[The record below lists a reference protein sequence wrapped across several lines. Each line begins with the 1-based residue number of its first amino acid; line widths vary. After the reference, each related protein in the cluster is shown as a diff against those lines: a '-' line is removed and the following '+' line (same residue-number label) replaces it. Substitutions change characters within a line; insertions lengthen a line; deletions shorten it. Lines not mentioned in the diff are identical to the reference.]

1 MVRLCIVLLFDH
13 SQTTR
18 FHTKKW
24 CDQKKKQ
31 WKVTP
36 PCQTIHVLVPAP
48 IQNMQIGTNF
58 IKAYSARC
66 KAYSA
71 RCTPSSTQF
80 VPKSPCGIRIQN
92 VFVPWYNTNL
102 CTGPGWIFSNHRPG
116 RRSEA
121 GKHLWHRSAASRP
134 VAAERRLPLVANEP
148 PASGK
153 ELPAAAWTELFPG
166 LRSPCNKLQAI
177 LLVARAPVV
186 VQETAARTAAA
197 AGRMAVLSDASRPKG
212 TGRRSSR
219 YAFRWT
225 LCAMVHRA

>member
-1 MVRLCIVLLFDH
+1 MFWYLHPFKTCKSVPISLKHIRLGANQVPH
-13 SQTTR
+13 SLY
-18 FHTKKW
+18 
-24 CDQKKKQ
+24 
-31 WKVTP
+31 P
-36 PCQTIHVLVPAP
+36 
-48 IQNMQIGTNF
+48 
-58 IKAYSARC
+58 
-66 KAYSA
+66 
-71 RCTPSSTQF
+71 
-80 VPKSPCGIRIQN
+80 
-92 VFVPWYNTNL
+92 
-102 CTGPGWIFSNHRPG
+102 NHRVESESKTYLYHG
-116 RRSEA
+116 TTQTFARDLVGFFQITDQVGSEA

-197 AGRMAVLSDASRPKG
+197 GGRMAVLSDASRPKG

>member
-1 MVRLCIVLLFDH
+1 MFWYLHPFKTCKSVPISLKHIRLGAQHIRLGANQVPH
-13 SQTTR
+13 SLYPNHRVESESKTYLYHGTTQT
-18 FHTKKW
+18 F
-24 CDQKKKQ
+24 
-31 WKVTP
+31 
-36 PCQTIHVLVPAP
+36 
-48 IQNMQIGTNF
+48 
-58 IKAYSARC
+58 AR
-66 KAYSA
+66 AGA
-71 RCTPSSTQF
+71 
-80 VPKSPCGIRIQN
+80 
-92 VFVPWYNTNL
+92 
-102 CTGPGWIFSNHRPG
+102 GWIFSNHRPG

-225 LCAMVHRA
+225 LCALVHRA